1 MSQRTERID
10 ELLRQEIGEILAREV
25 SDPRIGFATITE
37 VETTPDLRHARVWV
51 SVIGQH
57 GEREETIVA
66 LGRAM
71 SFVRRELGR
80 RLRLKRIPELHVRL
94 DDTAERG
101 TRVLQLLHELEEGH
115 LPDEVPPPEESL
127 PTPIARLPRDE
138 DAAVE
143 PAPGEAADG
152 DPAQTDGLRP
162 ASASSSDRRRR
173 DWKPKGPSTARGPA
187 GSARRGDGRPR
198 GGSGTGRRKGPR

>member
-10 ELLRQEIGEILAREV
+10 ELLRQEIGAILSREV

-57 GEREETIVA
+57 GEREETIAV

-115 LPDEVPPPEESL
+115 LPDDVPPPDESL
-127 PTPIARLPRDE
+127 PTPIARLPRPE

-143 PAPGEAADG
+143 PADGEATAGDEADVG
-152 DPAQTDGLRP
+152 GIA
-162 ASASSSDRRRR
+162 AA
-173 DWKPKGPSTARGPA
+173 
-187 GSARRGDGRPR
+187 GRP
-198 GGSGTGRRKGPR
+198 